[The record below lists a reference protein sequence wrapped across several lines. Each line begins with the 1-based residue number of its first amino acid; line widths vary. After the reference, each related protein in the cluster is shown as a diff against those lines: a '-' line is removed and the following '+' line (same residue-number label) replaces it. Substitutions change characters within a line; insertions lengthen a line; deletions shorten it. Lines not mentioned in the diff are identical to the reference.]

1 MNTKERKVNT
11 WIIYSIITFVTVGVL
26 YYTHIYKPKNSI
38 ELYQELTFA
47 DSYEE
52 IQKLMLDGYEDN
64 FSEEDFEYIQNRTAK
79 RVGQFSLFEYHN
91 KSYVIM
97 TSPGTEKL
105 KVLAV
110 EELPEDMREFFE
122 GIGN

>member
-1 MNTKERKVNT
+1 MTTRERKINSWV
-11 WIIYSIITFVTVGVL
+11 IYSIFALVTVGLL
-26 YYTHIYKPKNSI
+26 YYMYFYKPKNTI
-38 ELYQELTFA
+38 ELYQELTFS

-52 IQKLMLDGYEDN
+52 IQNLILEGYEEN
-64 FSEEDFEYIQNRTAK
+64 FSEEDFENIQNNTAV

-91 KSYVIM
+91 TSYIIM

-110 EELPEDMREFFE
+110 EELPEDIREFFM
-122 GIGN
+122 GIAN